1 MVKST
6 TKAGRLLTG
15 VLWAPPLLL
24 SSPQRSEEYGAKGT
38 GRQSSWSFQD
48 GSHNGHLFSSCSQ
61 REATQNAYV
70 LSTAC
75 AR

>member
-1 MVKST
+1 MVNST

-15 VLWAPPLLL
+15 VLWSPPLLL
-24 SSPQRSEEYGAKGT
+24 SSRQRSEEYGTKGM
-38 GRQSSWSFQD
+38 GRHSSWSFQD
-48 GSHNGHLFSSCSQ
+48 GGHNGHVFSSCSQ
-61 REATQNAYV
+61 CEATQNAYV